1 MTAPAPTFDD
11 LYNAAYNELLT
22 RNPDIA
28 VITGDVTDAMLCA
41 IAAGCDAAVRQSVSE
56 VRATF
61 WDGSSGDDL
70 VRVITDAINLPKLP
84 AVAAVGDVTFTR
96 ASSANGAH
104 VYPVGFKVGSAPDAS
119 GKQVVVAL
127 TQQASFGALEVGS
140 KTVAV
145 QATVTGGDGNAAPGA
160 LDQFVDANPDANV
173 TVSNADRISGGE
185 PEEDDD
191 SYKKRGRDF
200 YSTLRRATLAAL
212 EFGAKTVALVRN
224 AKSSED
230 ASFQVTLY
238 VADDDGASNLEMV
251 AAVQAALLDW
261 RAAGIPV
268 TVLGGQVLTVDV
280 TYSLVVE
287 DGVDPTQLEP
297 DIEAAMR
304 ARTKKRRAG
313 ETLYLEELRFAAK
326 GVDPDG
332 VPSVTISAPAADVVP
347 AVNQVIR
354 LGSISRV

>member
-11 LYNAAYNELLT
+11 LYQAAYDEFVT
-22 RNPDIA
+22 RRPDYA
-28 VITGDVTDAMLCA
+28 VVSGDVTDAMLCA

-61 WDGSSGDDL
+61 WEGSEGDDL
-70 VRVITDAINLPKLP
+70 TRVITDAIALPRLP
-84 AVAAVGDVTFTR
+84 AVAAVGGVTFSR
-96 ASSANGAH
+96 SSAANGAQL
-104 VYPVGFKVGSAPDAS
+104 YDVGFKVGSVPDAS

-127 TQQASFGALEVGS
+127 TQAVSFGASEVGS
-140 KTVAV
+140 KTADV
-145 QATVTGGDGNAAPGA
+145 QATVTGPDGNAAEGM
-160 LDQFVDANPDANV
+160 LTQFVTANPDANV
-173 TVSNADRISGGE
+173 TVTNTGKVSGGE

-200 YSTLRRATLAAL
+200 YATLRRATLAAL

-230 ASFQVTLY
+230 SNFLVSIY
-238 VADDDGASNLEMV
+238 VADDEGSSNIEMIS
-251 AAVQAALLDW
+251 AVQAALLDW

-268 TVLGGQVLTVDV
+268 SVLGGQVLTIDV

-287 DGVDPTQLEP
+287 PGVDPVHLEP
-297 DIEAAMR
+297 DIAAAMR
-304 ARTKKRRAG
+304 ARAKKRRAG
-313 ETLYLEELRFAAK
+313 ETLYLEELRYAAK

-332 VPSVTISAPAADVVP
+332 IPSVTISAPAADVVP
-347 AVNQVIR
+347 LVNQVIR